1 MTEFTWRHLF
11 IFLHFSYKKLVCQQD
26 NKHPCSS
33 TNELAVKVTGE
44 HGLTASPGVVF
55 GGREGALLYDLC
67 VVGRIL
73 VPMTLT
79 LWYYNYKYLF
89 LLTHEERDVK

>member
-1 MTEFTWRHLF
+1 MTEFTWQHLF
-11 IFLHFSYKKLVCQQD
+11 IFLHFSYKKLVGKQD

-33 TNELAVKVTGE
+33 TNELAGKVTGE
-44 HGLTASPGVVF
+44 HGLTASPGVFLGEV
-55 GGREGALLYDLC
+55 LLYDLC

-89 LLTHEERDVK
+89 LLIHEERDVK